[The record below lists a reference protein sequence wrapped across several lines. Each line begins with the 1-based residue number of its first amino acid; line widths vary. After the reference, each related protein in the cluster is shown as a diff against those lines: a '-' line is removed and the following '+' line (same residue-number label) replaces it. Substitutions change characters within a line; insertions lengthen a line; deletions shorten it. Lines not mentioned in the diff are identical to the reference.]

1 MIQVPSARRLE
12 DVGAALCASAQHH
25 GAAVLAITHLGKLI
39 QSASRDST
47 HDAIVYTICQ
57 SELYAA
63 LLSAD
68 VRFAAF
74 LPCRISAIGQPS
86 GVMLETMSPRQF
98 CGLIQRSDLERLVA
112 PLETL
117 LKDLME
123 DVAQPARF
131 PINPAHSS
139 AYGSQGAVETQ
150 VSHHGTI
157 PQRVDCHGTKLE
169 DIGGTGKMDS
179 PGG

>member
-39 QSASRDST
+39 QTGAQAPS
-47 HDAIVYTICQ
+47 HDAVVYTICQ
-57 SELYAA
+57 SELYSA
-63 LLSAD
+63 LLTAD
-68 VRFAAF
+68 IRFAAF

-86 GVMLETMSPRQF
+86 GVMLETLSPKQF
-98 CGLIQRSDLERLVA
+98 CALIHRTDLERLVA

-117 LKDLME
+117 LRDLME
-123 DVAQPARF
+123 DAAQPARF
-131 PINPAHSS
+131 AVTAASVSTAHSP
-139 AYGSQGAVETQ
+139 GAVETQ
-150 VSHHGTI
+150 VSHHGAI

-169 DIGGTGKMDS
+169 DIAGTGKMDA